1 MATAAHDLANELLPD
16 ELLDTFRARAGDHDA
31 ENRFFTET
39 LEDLRARGY
48 LKAVL
53 PTEFGGRGA
62 GVFEAQRLQRRLAS
76 ADPAAALGVNM
87 HLIITGAATLAV
99 KLGLESAR
107 RVLELAGAGE
117 LFGFGISEAG
127 NDLMLFDSLSSA
139 KVGEAGGYTL
149 SGTKIFTSMAH
160 AWTRLV
166 AHAKV
171 VGEERLV
178 FGVLER
184 TPAVQVVPDWNAH
197 GMRGTDSCTT
207 RLHEAPLSAE
217 NVLALTAVGP
227 AQDPWRF
234 AVFGWFEVLIAA
246 VYCGVGERAV
256 AIAVDGASKRRSATK
271 GISAAD
277 DPHVRW
283 RLASAA
289 IAMDGSVLE
298 LEKLALDLDAAGAS
312 EPAAGTTDHGRRWYL
327 QFSGLK
333 ARVSEAAIAA
343 VDECLRASGG
353 RHYYLG
359 SELERLSRDARAAIY
374 QPSSA
379 ESVHASYARALL
391 GEIGSER

>member
-1 MATAAHDLANELLPD
+1 MATAPDDLASEVLPD
-16 ELLDTFRARAGDHDA
+16 DLLDTFRARAAEYDA

-39 LEDLRARGY
+39 LEDLRARDY
-48 LKAVL
+48 LKLVL
-53 PTEFGGRGA
+53 PEEFGGRGA
-62 GVFEAQRLQRRLAS
+62 GVVEAQRLQRRLAS

-87 HLIITGAATLAV
+87 HLIISGAARLAV
-99 KLGLESAR
+99 DRGLESAR
-107 RVLELAGAGE
+107 QVLELAGSGE

-139 KVGEAGGYTL
+139 KPTDGGGYTL

-160 AWTRLV
+160 TWTRLV
-166 AHAKV
+166 VHAKLAA
-171 VGEERLV
+171 EERLV
-178 FGVLER
+178 FGILER
-184 TPAVQVVPDWNAH
+184 TPAVEVVDDWNAH
-197 GMRGTDSCTT
+197 GMRATDSCTT
-207 RLHEAPLSAE
+207 RLHDAPLGAE
-217 NVLALTAVGP
+217 NVLALTEVGP
-227 AQDPWRF
+227 SQDPWRF

-246 VYCGVGERAV
+246 VYCGIGERAV
-256 AIAVDGASKRRSATK
+256 SIAVDGASKRRSATK

-283 RLASAA
+283 RIAAAA
-289 IAMDGSVLE
+289 IAMDGAGLQLE
-298 LEKLALDLDAAGAS
+298 RLARDLDAAGMG
-312 EPAAGTTDHGRRWYL
+312 EHVPGTTDHGRRWYL

-359 SELERLSRDARAAIY
+359 SELERLSRDVRAAVY